1 MDNTPAA
8 DSKTYNIYQKRQEN
22 LARALE
28 TAGFNGLALNPGPS
42 LVYLTGLH
50 FHISERPVIALF
62 LPPYSPIM
70 ILPELEKA
78 KLENISYSIQAFTYG
93 EDPATWGAVFAQAV
107 EASGLNT
114 SSIGIEPLH
123 LRLLEYSLLQP
134 AAPRARFSSA
144 EACLSELRMQKD
156 ESELNTMRMAVQI
169 AQQGLLATL
178 PKIKPGVSELQIASE
193 LTLQLIQAGSES
205 QLAFS
210 PIVSSGPNSA
220 NPHAAPSERLLA
232 SGDLLVI
239 DWGASYQGYVSD
251 LTRTFAIGTVEPE
264 YQKIAQIVLEANS
277 AGRQA
282 GGPGK
287 AAEQV
292 DMAARAVIDAAG
304 YGPFFFHRTG
314 HGLGME
320 VHEPP
325 YMRSGNQLVL
335 LPGMTYTVEPGI
347 YLGGRG
353 GVRIEDDVVITDRG
367 SESLSDL
374 PRQLINL
381 G

>member
-1 MDNTPAA
+1 
-8 DSKTYNIYQKRQEN
+8 
-22 LARALE
+22 
-28 TAGFNGLALNPGPS
+28 
-42 LVYLTGLH
+42 
-50 FHISERPVIALF
+50 
-62 LPPYSPIM
+62 
-70 ILPELEKA
+70 
-78 KLENISYSIQAFTYG
+78 
-93 EDPATWGAVFAQAV
+93 
-107 EASGLNT
+107 
-114 SSIGIEPLH
+114 
-123 LRLLEYSLLQP
+123 
-134 AAPRARFSSA
+134 
-144 EACLSELRMQKD
+144 
-156 ESELNTMRMAVQI
+156 
-169 AQQGLLATL
+169 
-178 PKIKPGVSELQIASE
+178 
-193 LTLQLIQAGSES
+193 
-205 QLAFS
+205 
-210 PIVSSGPNSA
+210 
-220 NPHAAPSERLLA
+220 
-232 SGDLLVI
+232 
-239 DWGASYQGYVSD
+239 VSD

>member
-8 DSKTYNIYQKRQEN
+8 DSKSFNIYQKRQEN

-62 LPPYSPIM
+62 LPSNSPIM

-78 KLENISYSIQAFTYG
+78 KLENKSYSIRAFTYG
-93 EDPATWGAVFAQAV
+93 EDPSTWGAVFAQAI
-107 EASGLNT
+107 ETSGLNT

-123 LRLLEYSLLQP
+123 LRLLEYNLLQP
-134 AAPRARFSSA
+134 AAPQARFSSA

-156 ESELNTMRMAVQI
+156 EGELNAMRTAVQI

-178 PKIKPGVSELQIASE
+178 PKIKPGISELQIASE

-292 DMAARAVIDAAG
+292 DIAARAVIDAAG

-314 HGLGME
+314 HGLGIE

-335 LPGMTYTVEPGI
+335 HPGMTYTVEPGI

-374 PRQLINL
+374 PRQLTNL